1 MNNTFSIADFTLDPF
16 SLALGIAAG
25 FTAALFIML
34 AWVFVLAQKKAA
46 LEARLEAERAALE
59 DHFKALAADTL
70 KSNAENF
77 LTLAQEKLKN
87 AQTNAAHDLDKRS
100 LEIKQMVTPVQKHLE
115 QLGGMVKELHGTK
128 QMILN
133 DLQNLNKETSKL
145 AGALR
150 NPAAR
155 GNWGEE
161 MLERLLEGSGLIK
174 GVNYHLQT
182 HMSGED
188 GRRFRPDAIVSLP
201 DSFHIVID
209 SKAPINDFIRSL
221 DDDLEEKE
229 YKVLQTGLAGAV
241 RGHIN
246 DLGKKAYWENLDS
259 PDFVV
264 LFLPSEHL
272 FSAAVQADPTLLDYA
287 SEKKV
292 VMASPTIMMSLLRVV
307 SLSWRQVELA
317 KNAQEIARQGGA
329 LHDKIAGFINDMLTI
344 GKRIE
349 GAESAYRDAMT
360 KLSEGRGN
368 ILMRAANLKEMG
380 VQAAKELPPELVD
393 YSAKE
398 RKKVAND

>member
-1 MNNTFSIADFTLDPF
+1 MIEAISSTEFSFDPL
-16 SLALGIAAG
+16 SLAMGGAAG
-25 FTAALFIML
+25 FLAALFLML
-34 AWVFVLAQKKAA
+34 IWVFALAQKKAR
-46 LEARLEAERAALE
+46 LEARLDAERAALE
-59 DHFKALAADTL
+59 DHFKSLAQDTL
-70 KSNAENF
+70 KSNAESF

-87 AQTNAAHDLDKRS
+87 AQDNAAHDLEKRS
-100 LEIKQMVTPVQKHLE
+100 QAIAQMVNPVQKHLE
-115 QLGGMVKELHGTK
+115 QLGGAVKELHGTK

-174 GVNYHLQT
+174 DINYFLQT
-182 HMSGED
+182 HIEGESG
-188 GRRFRPDAIVSLP
+188 RKFRPDAIVRLP
-201 DSFHIVID
+201 DKFHIVID
-209 SKAPINDFIRSL
+209 SKAPINDFIRKL
-221 DDDLEEKE
+221 DEDLEESD
-229 YKVLQTGLAGAV
+229 YKNLQTDLARAV
-241 RGHIN
+241 RHHIG
-246 DLGKKAYWENLDS
+246 DLGKKSYWENLDS

-272 FSAAVQADPTLLDYA
+272 FSAAVQADPSLLDYA
-287 SEKKV
+287 AEKKV

-329 LHDKIAGFINDMLTI
+329 LHDKITGFVEDMLMI
-344 GKRIE
+344 GKRLD
-349 GAESAYRDAMT
+349 GADSAYRAAMN

-368 ILMRAANLKEMG
+368 ILTRAASLKEMG
-380 VQAAKELPPELVD
+380 VQTTKSLPADLVEYAD
-393 YSAKE
+393 KDV
-398 RKKVAND
+398 KKVAND